1 MIEETKKGVKMKGT
15 KRQTMIYKTLHIRLQ
30 MEEIQGWTHPSVL
43 EWYRKPTWQSRHW
56 QHWAHKDKAR
66 RQTKQHNK
74 EK

>member
-43 EWYRKPTWQSRHW
+43 EW
-56 QHWAHKDKAR
+56 
-66 RQTKQHNK
+66 
-74 EK
+74 